1 MPDSIPTNTNRP
13 QPRSPADLFISFT
26 LLALKGFGGVIAVAQ
41 NELVER
47 KRWMTNEEFIEEW
60 AVAQI
65 MPGPNIVN
73 LALMFGG
80 RHFGLPG
87 AMAAL
92 AGMLALPMIIVLL
105 LGFIYGHYATDPAVA
120 GALRGMG
127 AVAAGLI
134 IATGIKLFPTLK
146 SNSLG
151 LPICCILGVICFVG
165 IGLLRW
171 PLVYALLG
179 LGSVAGLIAYRRLKP

>member
-1 MPDSIPTNTNRP
+1 MPDRILTYTNRP
-13 QPRSPADLFISFT
+13 QPQSLGDLFVSFT

-47 KRWMTNEEFIEEW
+47 KQWMTNEEFVEEW

-73 LALMFGG
+73 LAMMFGG
-80 RHFGLPG
+80 RHFGLRG

-92 AGMLALPMIIVLL
+92 AGMLVLPMIIVLL
-105 LGFIYGHYATDPAVA
+105 LALIYGHYATVPAVA

-134 IATGIKLFPTLK
+134 IATGFKLFSTLN

-151 LPICCILGVICFVG
+151 LPICCLLTVVCFVG
-165 IGLLRW
+165 VTLLRW
-171 PLVYALLG
+171 PIVYALAG
-179 LGSVAGLIAYRRLKP
+179 LGSVAVLIAYRRLKP